1 MGRVRDNIEIIKNRS
16 NKSNGDFNDR
26 YDDMCVKILDDAED
40 AGLCNVTSKIF
51 IILTIYYILHF
62 NIFFLDNT
70 SDKEIA
76 PGIYVPDIPAGP
88 CNQNTMLSN
97 EKMNKLIPEDGDDLC
112 MDVMDEFEN
121 THTGQG

>member
-1 MGRVRDNIEIIKNRS
+1 MGRVPDSIEIIQNRS

-40 AGLCNVTSKIF
+40 AGLCNVT
-51 IILTIYYILHF
+51 
-62 NIFFLDNT
+62 NNT